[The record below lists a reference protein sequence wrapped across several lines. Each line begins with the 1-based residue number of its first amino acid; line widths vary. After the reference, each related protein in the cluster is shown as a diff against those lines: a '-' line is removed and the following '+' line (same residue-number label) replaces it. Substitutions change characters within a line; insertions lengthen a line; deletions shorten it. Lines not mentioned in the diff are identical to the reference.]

1 MGDGQRAA
9 LSFDHSS
16 PRETVV
22 KGLITFGEQ
31 ENNINE
37 RDDGPDDGQCV
48 ANQLKDEGSDQKAL
62 YETGRFS

>member
-1 MGDGQRAA
+1 MGDGQGAA

-16 PRETVV
+16 PRKTVV

-48 ANQLKDEGSDQKAL
+48 SNQLKDEGSD
-62 YETGRFS
+62 

>member
-22 KGLITFGEQ
+22 KCLITFGEQ
-31 ENNINE
+31 ENNIDE
-37 RDDGPDDGQCV
+37 RDDESDDGQRV
-48 ANQLKDEGSDQKAL
+48 ANQLKNEGSD
-62 YETGRFS
+62 